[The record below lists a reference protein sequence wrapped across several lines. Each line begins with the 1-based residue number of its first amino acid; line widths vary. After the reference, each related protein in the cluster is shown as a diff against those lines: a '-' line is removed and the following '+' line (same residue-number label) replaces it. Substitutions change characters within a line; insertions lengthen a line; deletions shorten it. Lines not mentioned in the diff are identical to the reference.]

1 MGVADLTR
9 RANWY
14 VLQGPAGAYVD
25 LKDILETW
33 RLRTPNEWDELT
45 VWNDLLQWRNHMY
58 NTVINAFK
66 GFSETNP
73 QLHQLGFRDK
83 AWSVN
88 KLALVA
94 RRQGLYEVCVLVLNK
109 MYGFLTME
117 VQVSFFLFMLF
128 EAGLS
133 LFPKKYVSYFLNC
146 SLCVMWPLIC

>member
-1 MGVADLTR
+1 M
-9 RANWY
+9 
-14 VLQGPAGAYVD
+14 QGPAGAYVD

-45 VWNDLLQWRNHMY
+45 IWMDLLQWRNHMY

-88 KLALVA
+88 KLAYVA
-94 RRQGLYEVCVLVLNK
+94 RRQGLYEVCVSVMNK
-109 MYGFLTME
+109 MYGFRAYGGAAG
-117 VQVSFFLFMLF
+117 MLLDQNDSNFQHRF
-128 EAGLS
+128 EDLRS
-133 LFPKKYVSYFLNC
+133 LNHCHLRFEEKPKEMDITLNFH
-146 SLCVMWPLIC
+146 I

>member
-1 MGVADLTR
+1 MWLIELHVNYNTLTSQNF
-9 RANWY
+9 NWF
-14 VLQGPAGAYVD
+14 LQGPAGAYVD

-45 VWNDLLQWRNHMY
+45 IWMDLLQWRNHMY

-88 KLALVA
+88 KLAYVA
-94 RRQGLYEVCVLVLNK
+94 RRQGLYEVCVSVLNK

-117 VQVSFFLFMLF
+117 VQVRV
-128 EAGLS
+128 S
-133 LFPKKYVSYFLNC
+133 LLP
-146 SLCVMWPLIC
+146 IQI